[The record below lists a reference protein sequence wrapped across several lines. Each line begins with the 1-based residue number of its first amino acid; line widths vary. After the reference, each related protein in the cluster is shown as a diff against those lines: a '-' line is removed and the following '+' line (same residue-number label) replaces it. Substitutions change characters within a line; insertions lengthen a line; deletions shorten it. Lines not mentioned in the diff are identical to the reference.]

1 MIMRFPISVEPL
13 QSSLTVIK
21 TGKEPAWPPIR
32 GHWEISLVGVLENC
46 LMYFSRPAW
55 RLLAAPFLILAVPLW
70 PLVLAVL
77 WVEFCSLSLNPP
89 DSQPDLGTLKKIL
102 HRHRRGSMRFPPV

>member
-1 MIMRFPISVEPL
+1 MIMRFPISAESL
-13 QSSLTVIK
+13 QSSLTVLK
-21 TGKEPAWPPIR
+21 TGEELAWLPIR
-32 GHWEISLVGVLENC
+32 RHWDVSPGGMLDNC
-46 LMYFSRPAW
+46 RLYLSRPAW

>member
-13 QSSLTVIK
+13 QSSLTDIK

-32 GHWEISLVGVLENC
+32 RDVSLGGVLDNC

-89 DSQPDLGTLKKIL
+89 DSQPDLGTLRKVL